1 MSHNRIVLLL
11 GSNLGDQK
19 INLITALSH
28 IEREIGEVEKKSEVI
43 KSVAEDFESENIF
56 YNQTLTLST
65 VFSPMSIL
73 DKVKEIE
80 LAMGRVYNAGNQR
93 FQDRVIDIDI
103 LTFNKVKFKSKRLV
117 LPHPQIKARV
127 FIKRLLN

>member
-11 GSNLGDQK
+11 GSNLGNQK
-19 INLITALSH
+19 TNLMTALSH
-28 IEREIGEVEKKSEVI
+28 IESEIGEVEKKSDII
-43 KSVAEDFESENIF
+43 KSIAEDFESENLF

-65 VFSPMSIL
+65 FLSPMSIL

-80 LAMGRVYNAGNQR
+80 MTMGRVYEAGNQR
-93 FQDRVIDIDI
+93 FQDRVIDID
-103 LTFNKVKFKSKRLV
+103 LLSFNDIKFLSKRLV

>member
-80 LAMGRVYNAGNQR
+80 LAMGRVYNADNQR

-103 LTFNKVKFKSKRLV
+103 LTFNEIKFKSKRLI

>member
-103 LTFNKVKFKSKRLV
+103 LTFNEVKFKSKRLV

>member
-11 GSNLGDQK
+11 GSNLGNQK
-19 INLITALSH
+19 TNLMTALSH
-28 IEREIGEVEKKSEVI
+28 IESEIGEVEKKSDII
-43 KSVAEDFESENIF
+43 KSIAEDFESENLF

-65 VFSPMSIL
+65 FLSPMSIL

-80 LAMGRVYNAGNQR
+80 MTMGRAYEAGNQR
-93 FQDRVIDIDI
+93 FQDRVIDID
-103 LTFNKVKFKSKRLV
+103 LLSFNDIKFLSKRLV
-117 LPHPQIKARV
+117 LPHPQIKSRV

>member
-43 KSVAEDFESENIF
+43 NSVAEDFESENIF

-103 LTFNKVKFKSKRLV
+103 LTFNEVKFKSKRLV

>member
-11 GSNLGDQK
+11 GSNLGNQK
-19 INLITALSH
+19 TNLMTALSH
-28 IEREIGEVEKKSEVI
+28 IESEIGEVEKKSDII
-43 KSVAEDFESENIF
+43 KSIAEDFESENLF

-65 VFSPMSIL
+65 FLSPMSIL

-80 LAMGRVYNAGNQR
+80 MTMGRVYEAGNQR
-93 FQDRVIDIDI
+93 FQDRVIDID
-103 LTFNKVKFKSKRLV
+103 LLSFNDIKFLSKRLV
-117 LPHPQIKARV
+117 LPHPQIKSRV

>member
-19 INLITALSH
+19 INLVTALSH

-43 KSVAEDFESENIF
+43 KSEAEDFESENIF

-103 LTFNKVKFKSKRLV
+103 LTFNEVKFKSKRLV

>member
-1 MSHNRIVLLL
+1 LLL

-103 LTFNKVKFKSKRLV
+103 LTFNEVKFKSKRLV

>member
-19 INLITALSH
+19 INLVTALSH

-80 LAMGRVYNAGNQR
+80 LAMGRVYDAGNQR

-103 LTFNKVKFKSKRLV
+103 LTFNELKFKSKRLV

>member
-19 INLITALSH
+19 INLVTALSH

-103 LTFNKVKFKSKRLV
+103 LTFNEVKFKSKRLV

>member
-80 LAMGRVYNAGNQR
+80 LAMGRVYDAGNQR

-103 LTFNKVKFKSKRLV
+103 LTFNELKFKSKRLV